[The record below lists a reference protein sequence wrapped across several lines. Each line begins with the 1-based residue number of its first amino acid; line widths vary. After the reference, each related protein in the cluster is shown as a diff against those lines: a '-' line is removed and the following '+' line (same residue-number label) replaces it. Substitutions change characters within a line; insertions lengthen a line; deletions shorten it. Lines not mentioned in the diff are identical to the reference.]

1 MDMSSALDI
10 YTAHFGLK
18 ERPFSLVPD
27 PDFLFWSGGHQRAYA
42 MLEYGIL
49 TRAPITLITG
59 EVGAGKT
66 TLLHHLLRSVGDD
79 VRIGLVANA
88 QGARGELLHWV
99 LLALGQTAAPGAG
112 YVELFGQFQAFLISE
127 YALGHRV
134 ILIFDEAQNM
144 SRECQS
150 ACKTDPLSASKID
163 PPMHCRDQGLSR
175 RN

>member
-1 MDMSSALDI
+1 MRTLMYARIRLPSIAPLWSNSCAYDKSGSVLGRIVVKVSMVSALDI

-66 TLLHHLLRSVGDD
+66 TLLHHLLRSMGED

-88 QGARGELLHWV
+88 LLW
-99 LLALGQTAAPGAG
+99 
-112 YVELFGQFQAFLISE
+112 
-127 YALGHRV
+127 
-134 ILIFDEAQNM
+134 D
-144 SRECQS
+144 
-150 ACKTDPLSASKID
+150 
-163 PPMHCRDQGLSR
+163 
-175 RN
+175 